1 MTRLEE
7 VERLLEKMSD
17 SEKVQ
22 LLQRVARELGENFP
36 GIEKDPRVSGGEPCI
51 VRTRIPVWIIE
62 QSRRL
67 GASEAD
73 ILKSY
78 PNLRRED
85 LTNASIF
92 AQAHPQDIDRQI
104 QENET
109 A

>member
-1 MTRLEE
+1 
-7 VERLLEKMSD
+7 
-17 SEKVQ
+17 
-22 LLQRVARELGENFP
+22 
-36 GIEKDPRVSGGEPCI
+36 
-51 VRTRIPVWIIE
+51 VWIIE

-67 GASEAD
+67 GTSEAD